1 MCNTQSN
8 NITTLN
14 KLFNEPKI
22 MGILNVTPDS
32 FYSGSRFTEEK
43 SILTQVDKMLSE
55 GMDIIDI
62 GGMSTRPGCQAI
74 TKDEEFDRVVPIVK
88 LIHKYFPNLFISVDT
103 FRSSV
108 AKGACEEGCTIIN
121 DISGA
126 IDEHILDV
134 AKEYS
139 ATYLL
144 MHYYGDENGKM
155 ASHKY
160 NDIINDMLK
169 YFEEK
174 IKLVESKG
182 VKDII
187 IDPGL
192 GFSKTMGE
200 NYKVLYNT
208 DVFKKFNY
216 PVLIGVS
223 RKRMIYQILG
233 STPEESLNGTSIL
246 NTIALLKGADIL
258 RVHDV
263 KEAVEAKK
271 IISFLNKNI

>member
-1 MCNTQSN
+1 MNNTQSN
-8 NITTLN
+8 NNFNSKNNI
-14 KLFNEPKI
+14 NEPKI

-32 FYSGSRFTEEK
+32 FYSGSRFTTEDN
-43 SILTQVDKMLSE
+43 ILKQVDKMLSE

-62 GGMSTRPGCQAI
+62 GGMSTRPGCK
-74 TKDEEFDRVVPIVK
+74 TVTPNEEFERVVPIVK
-88 LIHKYFPNLFISVDT
+88 LIHHKYPNLIISVDT
-103 FRSSV
+103 FRSNV
-108 AKGACEEGCTIIN
+108 AKGSCDEGCTLIN

-126 IDEHILDV
+126 IDEKILDV
-134 AKEYS
+134 AREYS

-155 ASHKY
+155 ESHVY
-160 NDIINDMLK
+160 DDIINDMLK

-174 IKLVESKG
+174 IKFVKSKG
-182 VKDII
+182 VNDII
-187 IDPGL
+187 IDTGL

-216 PVLIGVS
+216 PVLIGLS
-223 RKRMIYQILG
+223 RKRMIYQILD
-233 STPEESLNGTSIL
+233 STPEEALNGTTIL

-271 IISFLNKNI
+271 LISFLNKNI